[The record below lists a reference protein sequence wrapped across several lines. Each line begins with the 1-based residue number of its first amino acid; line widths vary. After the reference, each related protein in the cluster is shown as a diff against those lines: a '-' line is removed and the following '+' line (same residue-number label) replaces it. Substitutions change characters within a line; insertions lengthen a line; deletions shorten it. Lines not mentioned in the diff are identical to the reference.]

1 VDGPGRRGHAGPALI
16 GPLPNAPV
24 LWPLP
29 LPIVF
34 LGLGLMLYYA
44 LASDR
49 AR

>member
-1 VDGPGRRGHAGPALI
+1 MLALGLI
-16 GPLPNAPV
+16 GPMPNAPV

-29 LPIVF
+29 LPLAL
-34 LGLGLMLYYA
+34 LGIGLMLYYA